1 MKTIRSLIAVSLVW
15 SLAEAVLLSD
25 GVRRGWDLAHADR
38 DLRL

>member
-15 SLAEAVLLSD
+15 TIAEAVVLSD
-25 GVRRGWDLAHADR
+25 SVRRGWILAHADR